1 MSEQVIN
8 RTVIPLTGWFEWVVK
23 LFFLCG
29 ILFIAAFTY
38 VAKLYYEGGAINISP
53 SIEQME
59 LRCQEMEHIKE
70 QAIVNSLALDPKG
83 KNKR

>member
-1 MSEQVIN
+1 MEQVI
-8 RTVIPLTGWFEWVVK
+8 TKTAIPLTGWFEWVVK
-23 LFFLCG
+23 LCFLCG
-29 ILFIAAFTY
+29 IIFIIAFGY

-59 LRCQEMEHIKE
+59 LRCQEMEHMKE
-70 QAIVNSLALDPKG
+70 QAVINTLSLDPKG